1 LVKKLTKPFLEAPPV
16 IEVRAKSPVKRL
28 SLDIDLSES
37 ASIKSNEKKKKNRI
51 ISKLP
56 SVKLKR

>member
-1 LVKKLTKPFLEAPPV
+1 V